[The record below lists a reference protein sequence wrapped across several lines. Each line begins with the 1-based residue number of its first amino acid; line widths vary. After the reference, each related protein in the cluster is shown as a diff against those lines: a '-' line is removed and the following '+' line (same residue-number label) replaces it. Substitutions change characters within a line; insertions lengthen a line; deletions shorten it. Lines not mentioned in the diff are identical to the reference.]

1 MGLNQSRTNDKIRY
15 AKKSHFTNNEIH
27 SHITQLF
34 EGGKKTAHTDYSN
47 TLNMNDSGYD
57 TDPHSY
63 NENGLQGGDS
73 DVHNSE
79 IERVKNYLLEEIK
92 KNEGIQLGGN
102 INEQYNNVNTAYLQN
117 QQYNEQPINIKALF
131 GGADLEVDASSELD
145 TNIDDDDEIESDV
158 EEIDLDDD
166 SESESDSDKPTA
178 TSSSRDGNKKKKS
191 KVVGTRQSSSVNI
204 QSESDQSSDD
214 RTPIKQQ
221 SRARKHNKP
230 VKKEKKSLNRFSVS
244 SYSTTSSDINILPF
258 YSSQTSNDHPYVKDS
273 ENKKPLSKKRY

>member
-15 AKKSHFTNNEIH
+15 AKKTHFSNNEIQ
-27 SHITQLF
+27 SNITQLF
-34 EGGKKTAHTDYSN
+34 NNNKKATHTDYSN

-63 NENGLQGGDS
+63 NENQLHGGDS

-79 IERVKNYLLEEIK
+79 IEKVKNYLLNEIK

-102 INEQYNNVNTAYLQN
+102 INEQYNNVNDAYLQN

-131 GGADLEVDASSELD
+131 GGAVDIDASSDID
-145 TNIDDDDEIESDV
+145 TNIDDDDVESDV

-166 SESESDSDKPTA
+166 SESESSSEKPTA
-178 TSSSRDGNKKKKS
+178 TSSSRDGDKKKKP
-191 KVVGTRQSSSVNI
+191 KVVGTRSSSVDMDSDKS
-204 QSESDQSSDD
+204 SESEDK
-214 RTPIKQQ
+214 TPIKQQ
-221 SRARKHNKP
+221 ERA
-230 VKKEKKSLNRFSVS
+230 KKQHKKSLNRFSVS
-244 SYSTTSSDINILPF
+244 SYSTTSSDLNILPF